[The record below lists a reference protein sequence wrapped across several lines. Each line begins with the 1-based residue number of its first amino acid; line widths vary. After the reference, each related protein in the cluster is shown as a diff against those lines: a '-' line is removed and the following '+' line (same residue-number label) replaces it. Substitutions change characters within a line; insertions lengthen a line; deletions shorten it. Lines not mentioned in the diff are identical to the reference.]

1 MQFTCE
7 LCGSTSNSGL
17 ASFQEKLWREGHTC
31 VRRKRS
37 VDAELAERIA
47 AARSFKRI
55 PLPEPSTPAETVEWH
70 DSSFDRWGAPTQR
83 QVVAKS
89 WGGGNC
95 LKACIASILGAEI
108 SRVPEP
114 ADDWSTEAQG
124 WLSRY
129 SERLAKQTGYRLDK
143 LPPTVCPPRNPIN
156 SGSPPFARTAT
167 PIIASSVVTT
177 SSFTIRPASIKAA
190 CRWIDWSM
198 DCSSCRPGA
207 SCQCS
212 ACTAEATSRHERGRR
227 GLTWHHDQHS
237 ASTPGKGCV
246 HGRCSE
252 TATAV
257 GIAVRPRSFPFIILF
272 VPRTAD
278 AMSFRTWPPCAT
290 AAIA

>member
-143 LPPTVCPPRNPIN
+143 LPPTVCPPRNPNQLWIATVREDGDADHCVV
-156 SGSPPFARTAT
+156 SRDYFVVRDPTGIYQGSLPMDRLVDGLL
-167 PIIASSVVTT
+167 VVPT
-177 SSFTIRPASIKAA
+177 
-190 CRWIDWSM
+190 
-198 DCSSCRPGA
+198 
-207 SCQCS
+207 
-212 ACTAEATSRHERGRR
+212 RR
-227 GLTWHHDQHS
+227 VVPVFSL
-237 ASTPGKGCV
+237 
-246 HGRCSE
+246 HGRGY
-252 TATAV
+252 V
-257 GIAVRPRSFPFIILF
+257 
-272 VPRTAD
+272 
-278 AMSFRTWPPCAT
+278 
-290 AAIA
+290 AA